1 MPYIQEG
8 PGGDPEFEH
17 SPVGRMLGYGTH
29 RAESIKRCVCRFGVM
44 LVRATNSF
52 RLLTASPR
60 VKLISRS
67 P

>member
-17 SPVGRMLGYGTH
+17 SPVGRMLGYGTN

-44 LVRATNSF
+44 LVRAQDIFS
-52 RLLTASPR
+52 SPHR
-60 VKLISRS
+60 
-67 P
+67 